1 MFFLIENLVG
11 LHETVNYR
19 KDMQIRLH
27 NNDICENYPPHWH
40 TPFELIMPTQ
50 SGYTVR
56 CDDKEYVLQEGDIII
71 ICPGIIHELFSPPEG
86 VRIIFLV
93 SLAQIDLQEL
103 DLVISMISP
112 AILIS
117 PEKSP
122 SIHGKIHQLML
133 EIKEEYFHNL
143 PYTESFIYSK
153 FLEILVLVGRY
164 HAEIAQQ
171 NFEAKNNKQQEY
183 MEKFLFICNY
193 INEHYAEQLTLEEVA
208 SLAGFSKYH
217 FTRLFK
223 QYADTSFYKYLNQK
237 RIAHAKHLLVD
248 KKLSVLEIALQCGFS
263 NLSSFLRMFKLL
275 TGFTP
280 TELRRMYDGDL

>member
-1 MFFLIENLVG
+1 MIENLNG

-27 NNDICENYPPHWH
+27 NNAVCENYPPHWH
-40 TPFELIMPTQ
+40 TPFELIMPTE

-56 CDDKEYVLQEGDIII
+56 CGDKEYVMNEGDIIV
-71 ICPGIIHELFSPPEG
+71 ICPGVIHELYSPPKG
-86 VRIIFLV
+86 VRIIFLA
-93 SLAQIDLQEL
+93 SLSQIDLQEL
-103 DLVISMISP
+103 DLVIAMISP

-117 PEKSP
+117 PKEAP
-122 SIHGKIHQLML
+122 QIHRQIHRLML
-133 EIKEEYFHNL
+133 EIRDEYFRNL
-143 PYTESFIYSK
+143 PYTESSIYSK
-153 FLEILVLVGRY
+153 FLEILVLIGRY
-164 HAEIAQQ
+164 HAEITQH
-171 NFEAKNNKQQEY
+171 NFEVKNNKQQEY

-193 INEHYAEQLTLEEVA
+193 INEHYAEPLSLEVVA

-237 RIAHAKHLLVD
+237 RIAHAKHLLVHKD
-248 KKLSVLEIALQCGFS
+248 LSVLEISLQCGFS
-263 NLSSFLRMFKLL
+263 NLSSFLRMFKKL

-280 TELRRMYDGDL
+280 TELRKMYDGDL